1 MIPMPVSDDSDIVDG
16 EVEISRSGEVAKTAF
31 IGGLK
36 GLIFFGNAIQT
47 MLTIVVIVG
56 VIVGLYGA
64 LTSNIPLLFFG
75 GITAVGAVML
85 KNPWFRFL

>member
-56 VIVGLYGA
+56 ICLK
-64 LTSNIPLLFFG
+64 LQQLLEINIQSN
-75 GITAVGAVML
+75 
-85 KNPWFRFL
+85 KY